1 MYYDTLKETLKKKT
15 IWVVVEK
22 GEWYC
27 VAVEVCYS
35 KAEAEDFI
43 SKRSPSRHWLDYE
56 IREQSVE
63 DVLTNFE
70 ERTKDK
76 TIRDESEE
84 ISKRADSKLRLD
96 IEREIEKNMTKKLK
110 PIRDTLDNLIRR
122 GV

>member
-22 GEWYC
+22 GEWYY

-35 KAEAEDFI
+35 RVEAEDFI
-43 SKRSPSRHWLDYE
+43 SKHSPSRHWLDYE

-63 DVLTNFE
+63 DALTIFD

-96 IEREIEKNMTKKLK
+96 IEREIEKKYSEKLK
-110 PIRDTLDNLIRR
+110 PIRDTLDNLIRQ

>member
-22 GEWYC
+22 GEWHC

-35 KAEAEDFI
+35 RAEAEDFI
-43 SKRSPSRHWLDYE
+43 SKRSPSKHWLDYE
-56 IREQSVE
+56 VREQSIE
-63 DVLTNFE
+63 DVLVTFD
-70 ERTKDK
+70 ERNKNE
-76 TIRDESEE
+76 TIRNESEE
-84 ISKRADSKLRLD
+84 IAKRADSKLRLD
-96 IEREIEKNMTKKLK
+96 IEREIEKKYDEKLK

>member
-1 MYYDTLKETLKKKT
+1 MYYDTLKEILKKKT
-15 IWVVVEK
+15 LWVVAEK

-43 SKRSPSRHWLDYE
+43 SKRSPSRHWLEYE
-56 IREQSVE
+56 ICEQSVE
-63 DVLTNFE
+63 DILATFD

-76 TIRDESEE
+76 TIRNESEE
-84 ISKRADSKLRLD
+84 IAKRTDSKLRLD
-96 IEREIEKNMTKKLK
+96 IEREIEKKYDEKLK

>member
-1 MYYDTLKETLKKKT
+1 MYYDALKDVLKKKT

-27 VAVEVCYS
+27 VAIEACS
-35 KAEAEDFI
+35 SRAEAEDFI
-43 SKRSPSRHWLDYE
+43 SKHSPSRHWLEYE

-63 DVLTNFE
+63 EALTVFD

-76 TIRDESEE
+76 TIREESEE
-84 ISKRADSKLRLD
+84 IARRADDKLRLE
-96 IEREIEKNMTKKLK
+96 IEREIEKKYDEKLK
-110 PIRDTLDNLIRR
+110 PLRDALDTLIRR